1 MTAIYEI
8 VGPTRT
14 QVVDILIKKY
24 KTEYEKLEEAN
35 IKLILEEMIPEN
47 KTDFG
52 SWRGWSTFGLEKEL
66 VSKIENKLE
75 LENEK
80 IS

>member
-1 MTAIYEI
+1 MTATYEI
-8 VGPTRT
+8 MGPNRK
-14 QVVDILIKKY
+14 QAVDLLLQKY
-24 KTEYEKLEEAN
+24 QKIYDKLELET
-35 IKLILEEMIPEN
+35 IKLTLEEVIPVN

-66 VSKIENKLE
+66 VSKIENKLAN
-75 LENEK
+75 ENEK

>member
-24 KTEYEKLEEAN
+24 KTEYEKLELET
-35 IKLILEEMIPEN
+35 IKLTVEEVIPEN

-52 SWRGWSTFGLEKEL
+52 SWRGWTTFGLEKEL
-66 VSKIENKLE
+66 VSKIENKLAN
-75 LENEK
+75 ENEK

>member
-24 KTEYEKLEEAN
+24 KTKYEKLEEEN
-35 IKLILEEMIPEN
+35 IKLVLEEVIPED

-52 SWRGWSTFGLEKEL
+52 SWRGWSTFGLEKKL
-66 VSKIENKLE
+66 VVEIEKKLE
-75 LENEK
+75 
-80 IS
+80 I